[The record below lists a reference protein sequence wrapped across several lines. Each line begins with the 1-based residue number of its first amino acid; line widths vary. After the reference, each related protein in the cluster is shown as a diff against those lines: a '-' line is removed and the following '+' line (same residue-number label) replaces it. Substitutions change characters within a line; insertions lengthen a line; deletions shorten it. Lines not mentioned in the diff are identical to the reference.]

1 MSDSTESYHLPD
13 FLRGLFCK
21 PSLMK
26 GENPEVYAKLYAQ
39 VEEVVQP
46 KDVFDQMMVSD
57 ITNHFWEQQRI
68 RRCSGGVIDAARR
81 RAFYEIM
88 RPICGYRHQYAEEIA
103 EIYFSPVTSA
113 EKPRSAAPPGEPEH
127 KTKSAVPPVGPEH
140 ESKSAVPPGEP
151 EPKPA
156 VPRS

>member
-1 MSDSTESYHLPD
+1 MSDSNESYHLPD

-39 VEEVVQP
+39 VEDLVQP

-81 RAFYEIM
+81 AALVQIVMPMVDYRFARA
-88 RPICGYRHQYAEEIA
+88 YAIA
-103 EIYFSPVTSA
+103 EIYFGPA
-113 EKPRSAAPPGEPEH
+113 ADDKPKSAAPPSEPEH
-127 KTKSAVPPVGPEH
+127 KTKSAVDR
-140 ESKSAVPPGEP
+140 KST
-151 EPKPA
+151 
-156 VPRS
+156 RLNSSH